1 MADANYVAVVN
12 VTIQIG
18 IGLGKRSEVEYLEVN
33 AHTVKEA
40 MDFDYE
46 VLEWE
51 VEDVIDA

>member
-18 IGLGKRSEVEYLEVN
+18 IGIGKRSEVDDLEVN
-33 AHTVKEA
+33 VRTVKEA
-40 MDFDYE
+40 MDFDYDI
-46 VLEWE
+46 LDWE

>member
-18 IGLGKRSEVEYLEVN
+18 IGLGKRSEVDDLEVN
-33 AHTVKEA
+33 VHTVKEA
-40 MDFDYE
+40 MDFDYDI
-46 VLEWE
+46 LEWE

>member
-18 IGLGKRSEVEYLEVN
+18 IGLGKRSEVEYLDVN